1 MAFADDIAKVAEQ
14 VRKRAEVVSGEEATK
29 MGLIVPFF
37 STLGYDVFD
46 PTEVI
51 PEYIADFAIKK
62 SGQMEKVDYA
72 ISISNAIV
80 MLVEAKARDKKPE
93 AHDGQLK
100 RYFNGLRSAKV
111 AIVTNGI
118 EYLFFT
124 DLRHENIMD
133 DEPFFVFSIL
143 NYDPKQ
149 VENLKFFHKDNF
161 DALVI
166 KRHAEEM
173 VYLTGMTQLVDV
185 LLRSPSDEFIRF
197 LISQLGNI
205 GSRYAIES
213 KITSKVIEK
222 FRPIVKKSIQGS
234 LVDLMTQSIS
244 KEMGQSSDV
253 SFPTQ
258 LSSPT
263 QLMEEVEEIQD
274 ELGQDLED
282 IKVETTA
289 EELEA
294 FEKIKS
300 IVARSNTY
308 NLEVKY
314 KDVVSYF
321 GLNIGKITWWFLRL
335 YLSPKK
341 KSFVTRLAL
350 DEVKGLSLGF
360 EVQEMSASFGDAT
373 SRVIISSV
381 SDLDVLSDLILKC
394 YETEASK
401 RAPGKAV

>member
-14 VRKRAEVVSGEEATK
+14 VRKRAEVVSGEESTK

-46 PTEVI
+46 PSEVI

-133 DEPFFVFSIL
+133 DEPFFVFSVL

-149 VENLKFFHKDNF
+149 VENLKFFHRDNF

-173 VYLTGMTQLVDV
+173 VYLAGMTQLVDG

-197 LISQLGNI
+197 LISQLSTI

-222 FRPIVKKSIQGS
+222 FRPITKKSIQGS

-244 KEMGQSSDV
+244 KEMGQSSEI
-253 SFPTQ
+253 
-258 LSSPT
+258 SSPT

-274 ELGQDLED
+274 EIEQDSED

-300 IVARSNTY
+300 IAARSNIY

-341 KSFVTRLAL
+341 KSFVTRLTI
-350 DEVKGLSLGF
+350 DEVKELSLGF

-381 SDLDVLSDLILKC
+381 SDLDILSDLILKC

-401 RAPGKAV
+401 RAPRKVV

>member
-14 VRKRAEVVSGEEATK
+14 VRKRAEAVSGEEGTK

-72 ISISNAIV
+72 ISINNAIV

-124 DLRHENIMD
+124 DLRHENMMD
-133 DEPFFVFSIL
+133 EEPFFIFNIL
-143 NYDPKQ
+143 DYDQKQ
-149 VENLKFFHKDNF
+149 VENLKFFHRENF

-173 VYLTGMTQLVDV
+173 VYLSGMTQLVDN

-197 LISQLGNI
+197 LVSQLGNV

-213 KITSKVIEK
+213 RINNRIIEK

-234 LVDLMTQSIS
+234 LVELMTQSIN
-244 KEMGQSSDV
+244 KEMGQASEI
-253 SFPTQ
+253 
-258 LSSPT
+258 SSPI
-263 QLMEEVEEIQD
+263 QLMEEVEKIQD
-274 ELGQDLED
+274 EPEQDLED
-282 IKVETTA
+282 IRVETTD

-300 IVARSNTY
+300 IAARSNVHS
-308 NLEVKY
+308 LEVKY

-321 GLNIGKITWWFLRL
+321 GVNVGKITWWFLRL

-341 KSFVTRLAL
+341 KSFVTRLPL
-350 DEVKGLSLGF
+350 DEVKALASGF
-360 EVQEMSASFGDAT
+360 EVQEMSASFGDAA
-373 SRVIISSV
+373 SRVVILSV
-381 SDLDVLSDLILKC
+381 CDLDNLSDLILKC

-401 RAPGKAV
+401 RTSVKAT

>member
-1 MAFADDIAKVAEQ
+1 MAFADDVAKIAEQ
-14 VRKRAEVVSGEEATK
+14 VRKRSDAVLGEEATK

-37 STLGYDVFD
+37 RTLGYDVFD

-51 PEYIADFAIKK
+51 PEYIADFASKK
-62 SGQMEKVDYA
+62 AGQMEKVDYA

-80 MLVEAKARDKKPE
+80 MLVEAKALGKKPE

-100 RYFNGLRSAKV
+100 RYFNGLHSAKV

-118 EYLFFT
+118 DYLFFT
-124 DLRHENIMD
+124 DLRHENLMD
-133 DEPFFVFSIL
+133 DEPFFSFNVL
-143 NYDPKQ
+143 NHEQKQ
-149 VENLKFFHKDNF
+149 VENLKFFHRDNF

-166 KRHAEEM
+166 KRYAEEM
-173 VYLTGMTQLVDV
+173 VYLTGMTQVVDS

-205 GSRYAIES
+205 GSRYAIEG
-213 KITSKVIEK
+213 KTTSKVVEK
-222 FRPIVKKSIQGS
+222 FRPIVRKSIQGS
-234 LVDLMTQSIS
+234 LVELMTQSIS
-244 KEMGQSSDV
+244 KEIGQPSEIPSS
-253 SFPTQ
+253 
-258 LSSPT
+258 T

-274 ELGQDLED
+274 ELEKNSED
-282 IKVETTA
+282 TKVETTA

-294 FEKIKS
+294 VEKIKS
-300 IVARSNTY
+300 IVARSSVHS
-308 NLEVKY
+308 LEIKS
-314 KDVVSYF
+314 KDVVSYL
-321 GLNIGKITWWFLRL
+321 GLNVGKITWWFLRL

-341 KSFVTRLAL
+341 KSFVTRLPS
-350 DEVKGLSLGF
+350 DEVKNLSSGF

-381 SDLDVLSDLILKC
+381 NDLDILSDLILKC

-401 RAPGKAV
+401 RTSSKAV

>member
-1 MAFADDIAKVAEQ
+1 MAFSDDIAKVAEQ
-14 VRKRAEVVSGEEATK
+14 VRKRAEAVSGEEATK

-133 DEPFFVFSIL
+133 DEPFFVFNVL
-143 NYDPKQ
+143 NYDQKQ
-149 VENLKFFHKDNF
+149 VENLKFFHRDNF

-173 VYLTGMTQLVDV
+173 VYLTGMTQLMDS

-197 LISQLGNI
+197 LISQLSNI
-205 GSRYAIES
+205 GSRYAVES
-213 KITSKVIEK
+213 KITSKIVEK

-234 LVDLMTQSIS
+234 LVELMTQSIS
-244 KEMGQSSDV
+244 KEMGQSNEI
-253 SFPTQ
+253 
-258 LSSPT
+258 SSPT

-274 ELGQDLED
+274 ELEQSLED
-282 IKVETTA
+282 ERVETTA

-294 FEKIKS
+294 FEKVKAI
-300 IVARSNTY
+300 IARSTTCS
-308 NLEVKY
+308 LEVKY

-321 GLNIGKITWWFLRL
+321 GLNVGKVTWWFLRL

-341 KSFVTRLAL
+341 KSFVTRLPI
-350 DEVKGLSLGF
+350 DEVKKLSLGF

-373 SRVIISSV
+373 ARVIISSV
-381 SDLDVLSDLILKC
+381 NDLDILSDLILKC
-394 YETEASK
+394 YESEASK
-401 RAPGKAV
+401 RVSGKPVPS

>member
-1 MAFADDIAKVAEQ
+1 MTFADDIAKVAEQ
-14 VRKRAEVVSGEEATK
+14 VKKRIDVVSGEEATK
-29 MGLIVPFF
+29 MGLIVPFI
-37 STLGYDVFD
+37 SILGYDVFD

-62 SGQMEKVDYA
+62 SGQKEKVDYA
-72 ISISNAIV
+72 ISISNSIV

-100 RYFNGLRSAKV
+100 RYFNGLLSAKV

-133 DEPFFVFSIL
+133 DESFFVFNIL
-143 NYDPKQ
+143 NYDQKQ
-149 VENLKFFHKDNF
+149 VENLKFFHRDNF

-166 KRHAEEM
+166 KRHAEQM
-173 VYLTGMTQLVDV
+173 VYLSGMTQLVDN

-205 GSRYAIES
+205 ASRYEIER
-213 KITSKVIEK
+213 ITSKVIEK

-234 LVDLMTQSIS
+234 LVELMTQSIS
-244 KEMGQSSDV
+244 KEMGQPSEI
-253 SFPTQ
+253 
-258 LSSPT
+258 SSPT
-263 QLMEEVEEIQD
+263 QLIQEVEEIED
-274 ELGQDLED
+274 EPEQGNED
-282 IKVETTA
+282 SKIETTA

-300 IVARSNTY
+300 IAEQSTNYT
-308 NLEVKY
+308 LEVKY

-321 GLNIGKITWWFLRL
+321 GINVGKSTWWFLRL
-335 YLSPKK
+335 YLLPKK
-341 KSFVTRLAL
+341 KSFVTRLPV
-350 DEVKGLSLGF
+350 DEVKKLSLNF
-360 EVQEMSASFGDAT
+360 EVQEMSSSLGDAK
-373 SRVIISSV
+373 SKVIISSV
-381 SDLDVLSDLILKC
+381 SDLDLLRDLILKC
-394 YETEASK
+394 YEAEAAK
-401 RAPGKAV
+401 RTPRKAV

>member
-14 VRKRAEVVSGEEATK
+14 VRKRAEAVSGEEGTK
-29 MGLIVPFF
+29 MGLIVPFL

-51 PEYIADFAIKK
+51 PEYIADFAIRR

-72 ISISNAIV
+72 ISIGNAIV

-124 DLRHENIMD
+124 DLRHENMMD
-133 DEPFFVFSIL
+133 EEPFFVFNIL
-143 NYDPKQ
+143 DYDQKQ
-149 VENLKFFHKDNF
+149 VENLKFFHRENF
-161 DALVI
+161 DALII

-173 VYLTGMTQLVDV
+173 VYLSGMTQLVDN
-185 LLRSPSDEFIRF
+185 LLRAPSDEFIRF
-197 LISQLGNI
+197 LVSQLGNI
-205 GSRYAIES
+205 GSRYAIEGRINS
-213 KITSKVIEK
+213 RIIEK
-222 FRPIVKKSIQGS
+222 FRPIIKKSIQGS
-234 LVDLMTQSIS
+234 LVELMTQSIN
-244 KEMGQSSDV
+244 KEMGQANDI
-253 SFPTQ
+253 
-258 LSSPT
+258 SSPI

-274 ELGQDLED
+274 APEQELADTR
-282 IKVETTA
+282 VETTD

-300 IVARSNTY
+300 IVARSDAHS
-308 NLEVKY
+308 LEVKY
-314 KDVVSYF
+314 KDVASYF
-321 GLNIGKITWWFLRL
+321 GINVGKITWWFLRL

-341 KSFVTRLAL
+341 KSFVTRLPVG
-350 DEVKGLSLGF
+350 EVKVLASGF
-360 EVQEMSASFGDAT
+360 EVQEMSASFGDAA
-373 SRVIISSV
+373 SRVLISSV
-381 SDLDVLSDLILKC
+381 NDLDKLSDLILKC

-401 RAPGKAV
+401 RTSVKAT

>member
-14 VRKRAEVVSGEEATK
+14 VRKRAEAVSGEEGTK

-72 ISISNAIV
+72 ISINNAIV

-124 DLRHENIMD
+124 DLRHENMMD
-133 DEPFFVFSIL
+133 EEPFFIFSIL
-143 NYDPKQ
+143 DYDQKQ
-149 VENLKFFHKDNF
+149 VENLKFFHRENF

-173 VYLTGMTQLVDV
+173 VYLSGMTQLVDN

-197 LISQLGNI
+197 LVSQLGNV

-213 KITSKVIEK
+213 RINNRVIEK

-234 LVDLMTQSIS
+234 LVELMTQSIN
-244 KEMGQSSDV
+244 KEMGQASEI
-253 SFPTQ
+253 
-258 LSSPT
+258 SSPT

-274 ELGQDLED
+274 VPEQDLED
-282 IKVETTA
+282 IRVETTD

-300 IVARSNTY
+300 IAARSNAHA
-308 NLEVKY
+308 LEVKY

-321 GLNIGKITWWFLRL
+321 GVNVGKITWWFLRL

-341 KSFVTRLAL
+341 KSFVTRLPL
-350 DEVKGLSLGF
+350 DEVKVLASGF
-360 EVQEMSASFGDAT
+360 EVQEMSASFGDAA
-373 SRVIISSV
+373 SRVVISSV
-381 SDLDVLSDLILKC
+381 SDLDKLSDLILKC
-394 YETEASK
+394 YEAEASK
-401 RAPGKAV
+401 RTSIKAT